1 MVLINPE
8 IAMDSRRIA
17 MVKESFEKVKP
28 YSSKV
33 TRVLY
38 DRLFELN
45 PDLRK
50 LFKKDMRSQ
59 RRKFIA
65 ALTQIIDN
73 LHDADK
79 TAATIKGLAKAHISY
94 EVKKEDYSLFGD
106 ALIFALS
113 AALGNDFNETL
124 KSAWRDVYNTLAQIM
139 INEAY
144 N

>member
-1 MVLINPE
+1 
-8 IAMDSRRIA
+8 

-28 YSSKV
+28 YSGKL
-33 TRVLY
+33 TRVFY
-38 DRLFELN
+38 DNLFELN

-65 ALTQIIDN
+65 ALSYIIDN
-73 LHDADK
+73 LYDAETTFK
-79 TAATIKGLAKAHISY
+79 RIKELARDHVAY
-94 EVKKEDYSLFGD
+94 GVKKEDYDTFGE

-113 AALGNDFNETL
+113 AALGNDFTEPV
-124 KSAWRDVYNTLAQIM
+124 KSAWKDVYNTLAYIM
-139 INEAY
+139 VREAY